1 MYRSLSNHHLQTPLD
16 YFRKIT
22 SKGINYKVGLPFDG
36 LGVDEPVFDVTLV
49 GGMLIRHI
57 EVANTAEISGPI
69 GLKASLAN
77 DSQAGAA

>member
-1 MYRSLSNHHLQTPLD
+1 MSS
-16 YFRKIT
+16 
-22 SKGINYKVGLPFDG
+22 DG
-36 LGVDEPVFDVTLV
+36 LVDDEPVFDVTLV